1 MSSTGFKY
9 ILMAAGAVVLALLI
23 AYQGGMFNFSAV
35 EPGKD
40 APPPPDV
47 NQVTGE
53 AKAQVEVWPEYF
65 EAVGTIRPRTETKVE
80 AQVSAKVLKVNVRP
94 GDVVHRGQLLVL
106 LDAQQYEARLGQ
118 ANQEL
123 SAAKAALDLAK
134 ADYGRIKR
142 LYELKA
148 APKQDLDRKTE
159 NLKRTQAMV
168 IRAERGVEEAT
179 LALGYT
185 SIRAPEDG
193 QITQRLIEPGDI
205 ALPGRTILVLETG
218 GAMRLEALVREGL
231 IKKVRLGQE
240 LTVSIP
246 SLGRELTGRIEEIVP
261 TADPQTRTFLVKAVV
276 PQTQGLY
283 SGMFGRLLIPAGEHK
298 VVTAPKAAIV
308 RVGQLE
314 TALVKNGQGWNRIY
328 VTTGRQS
335 GDRVEVLSGLK
346 GDETLGL
353 RSGGNE

>member
-1 MSSTGFKY
+1 MRATGIKV
-9 ILMAAGAVVLALLI
+9 ILVFAGVLILAVFV
-23 AYQGGMFNFSAV
+23 AYMGGMLNFDAV

-40 APPPPDV
+40 APPPPDI
-47 NQVTGE
+47 NQV
-53 AKAQVEVWPEYF
+53 AHQAQARLETWPEYF

-94 GDVVHRGQLLVL
+94 GDVVDQGKLLVL
-106 LDAQQYEARLGQ
+106 LDDQQYKARLGQ
-118 ANQEL
+118 AKQEL
-123 SAAKAALDLAK
+123 SAAKAALVLAD
-134 ADYGRIKR
+134 ADYGRIER
-142 LYELKA
+142 LYNRKA

-168 IRAERGVEEAT
+168 IRAQRGVEEANV
-179 LALGYT
+179 ALGYT
-185 SIRAPEDG
+185 RIEASETG

-205 ALPGRTILVLETG
+205 ALPGRTLLVLETG

-231 IKKVRLGQE
+231 IEKVRLGQE

-246 SLGRELTGRIEEIVP
+246 SLGRDITGRVEEIVP
-261 TADPQTRTFLVKAVV
+261 SADPQTRTFLVKAVL
-276 PQTQGLY
+276 PKTEGLY

-298 VVTAPKAAIV
+298 VVTAPTSAIV

-314 TALVKNGQGWNRIY
+314 TVLIKADKGWKRAY
-328 VTTGRQS
+328 VTTGRIS

-346 GDETLGL
+346 GNETLGL
-353 RSGGNE
+353 RSKGDE